1 MRARVGHASNGNR
14 ALVSSS
20 TLLDVFECPRNGRV
34 CRAVSDKFTALA
46 ALSAMMDERF
56 CSVSHDGNVSIS
68 FPAMKQKQ
76 KEKAQGWRG
85 RERVLPPTSR

>member
-46 ALSAMMDERF
+46 ALSAAASDELLT
-56 CSVSHDGNVSIS
+56 
-68 FPAMKQKQ
+68 FP
-76 KEKAQGWRG
+76 
-85 RERVLPPTSR
+85 LLSRHEAKK

>member
-46 ALSAMMDERF
+46 ALQMSCF
-56 CSVSHDGNVSIS
+56 GT
-68 FPAMKQKQ
+68 FPPFPEKQKK
-76 KEKAQGWRG
+76 KETRPRLSKEGKG
-85 RERVLPPTSR
+85 EPVLPPTSR